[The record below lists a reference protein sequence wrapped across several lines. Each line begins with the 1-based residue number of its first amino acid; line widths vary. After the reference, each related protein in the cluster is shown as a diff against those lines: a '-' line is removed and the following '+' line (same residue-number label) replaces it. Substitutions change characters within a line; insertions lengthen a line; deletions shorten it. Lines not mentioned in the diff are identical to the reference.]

1 MYLSLGACNDCLA
14 SLTIKSA
21 NGASDRCAWA
31 NARMC
36 QPWTQVWYD
45 SSPHQQNVGKKKLY
59 GNHLVGRKK
68 VWSHRYPWTLI
79 RRIWNAHKPM
89 SSFSLC
95 TQATRRRPL
104 QKLRTAWTPFKHK
117 HGPEAWLAATPE
129 VTTVE
134 VSESK
139 LQSPELVTVEN
150 ITHYSGHG
158 SLSELIKCSFCRSR
172 LGVPLV
178 LNNPYQS
185 KRVANSG
192 HRSGTMTL

>member
-1 MYLSLGACNDCLA
+1 MHTNRCPPSVCVHKQPGDALCRSWGQLG
-14 SLTIKSA
+14 
-21 NGASDRCAWA
+21 DRSKA
-31 NARMC
+31 
-36 QPWTQVWYD
+36 
-45 SSPHQQNVGKKKLY
+45 
-59 GNHLVGRKK
+59 
-68 VWSHRYPWTLI
+68 
-79 RRIWNAHKPM
+79 
-89 SSFSLC
+89 
-95 TQATRRRPL
+95 
-104 QKLRTAWTPFKHK
+104 KHK
-117 HGPEAWLAATPE
+117 HVPEAWLAATPE

-178 LNNPYQS
+178 LNNPHQS

-192 HRSGTMTL
+192 HRFGTMTLYVIKTLEKGSKKTNVRAKLNHAGRIKSAHPLPTETGKEHLQSFQTDALL